1 MDFDRVEGVASEL
14 EFRAR
19 EYRRLSQEAAKAA
32 EQAEKSDEWQTP
44 EDRVREVVR
53 HEARAELCTHRAR
66 EMEDMSRRLYDAL
79 YPAEEKGCPSLKNV
93 DTVRDVM
100 VDMWHRVQEYR
111 ETSREMLAVIV
122 RAEQADCWKT
132 TEAKARGCAYYG
144 ENAKGYKDWA
154 RELEDLEYDLRYGLF
169 PEEWEEEEEEEKEGE

>member
-19 EYRRLSQEAAKAA
+19 EYRRLSQEAAEAA
-32 EQAEKSDEWQTP
+32 ERAEKSDGWQTP
-44 EDRVREVVR
+44 EDKAREVVL
-53 HEARAELCTHRAR
+53 HKARAELYTMRAS

-79 YPAEEKGCPSLKNV
+79 YPAEEKGCPSSKNF
-93 DTVRDVM
+93 DSLRFVM
-100 VDMWHRVQEYR
+100 ADMWHRVQEYR
-111 ETSREMLAVIV
+111 DNSPEMLAVIV

-132 TEAKARGCAYYG
+132 AEAKARGCAYYG
-144 ENAKGYKDWA
+144 EYAKGYKDWA

-169 PEEWEEEEEEEKEGE
+169 PEEYEQEEEEEKEGE